1 MDNKEDIINQKM
13 SELLK
18 KMGVNKN
25 SPLIK
30 AAEEAGIYKQPL
42 ANLDQFITQDLTM
55 NYLKN
60 KVRKLVGSNINI
72 LIVGESGTGKELI
85 ANALHGKRQGN
96 FVAVSCAGIPNE
108 LLESEFFGTM
118 RGSFTSSIRNTDG

>member
-72 LIVGESGTGKELI
+72 LIVGESGTGKEIL
-85 ANALHGKRQGN
+85 ANALHGARKWP
-96 FVAVSCAGIPNE
+96 FVAVNCSGIPDT
-108 LLESEFFGTM
+108 LLESEFFLE
-118 RGSFTSSIRNTDG
+118 